1 MPDCHQAVRLVTCF
15 QGTSNA
21 ARARLRAG
29 RTDEGY
35 RFMVRDSLHP
45 STPPADSAER
55 LSDLGALRAKQARSL
70 WSDAARQFRRHRL
83 AMAGAFTLLFL
94 TLASIFGPMIWHGS
108 TWINFEYSTLGVS
121 STHPMGTD
129 DLGRDV
135 MARVLWGGR
144 VSLSVGVVAMLL
156 SVMMGT
162 MVGALAGY
170 FGGFADSALMRL
182 TDMFIS
188 LPDLPL
194 LLLTIYL
201 FRDPLAQRFGT
212 TVGPFMLIVSLIGI
226 TSWMSVARL
235 VRASFL
241 SLKQKEFIEA
251 AHCIGANQTTVIFKH
266 ILPNAMG
273 PVIVAATLA
282 VGSSIITESTLS
294 FLGLGFPPDVPTWG
308 RLLNDSINFMEIA
321 PHMVIFPAMMIFLA
335 VLSINYVGD
344 GLRDA
349 LDPRKSL

>member
-1 MPDCHQAVRLVTCF
+1 
-15 QGTSNA
+15 
-21 ARARLRAG
+21 
-29 RTDEGY
+29 
-35 RFMVRDSLHP
+35 
-45 STPPADSAER
+45 
-55 LSDLGALRAKQARSL
+55 
-70 WSDAARQFRRHRL
+70 
-83 AMAGAFTLLFL
+83 
-94 TLASIFGPMIWHGS
+94 
-108 TWINFEYSTLGVS
+108 
-121 STHPMGTD
+121 
-129 DLGRDV
+129 

-251 AHCIGANQTTVIFKH
+251 AHCICLLYTSPSPRDRTRYRM
-266 ILPNAMG
+266 P
-273 PVIVAATLA
+273 
-282 VGSSIITESTLS
+282 SS
-294 FLGLGFPPDVPTWG
+294 
-308 RLLNDSINFMEIA
+308 A
-321 PHMVIFPAMMIFLA
+321 
-335 VLSINYVGD
+335 
-344 GLRDA
+344 
-349 LDPRKSL
+349 